1 MLKKILLVGYN
12 AIRFIG
18 KKSYKYILFV
28 SLSTKIVMD
37 NSSCCLIGH
46 NFRTRNNV
54 EINVRD
60 KAELI
65 IDDNVFINSN
75 TIITCRD
82 RIYIGKNTIIAP
94 NVMIFDHD
102 HKIQNGRVLHNDYEL
117 NEIIIGKNVWI
128 GAGSIIL
135 RGSKIGDN
143 SIIAAQSVVKGEI
156 PSNTIYIHLTDSKK
170 TIESLWDSDN
180 KIQGSWP
187 LLSPEFPRKTD

>member
-12 AIRFIG
+12 AIRFMG
-18 KKSYKYILFV
+18 KKSYKNILFV
-28 SLSTKIVMD
+28 SLSTKIIM
-37 NSSCCLIGH
+37 NNPSCCLIGH

-60 KAELI
+60 KAKLI

-156 PSNTIYIHLTDSKK
+156 PSNTIYIQS
-170 TIESLWDSDN
+170 
-180 KIQGSWP
+180 
-187 LLSPEFPRKTD
+187 RKSNLKDINERG